1 MGGVTVPAWALP
13 PSPVRTRA
21 MIGPAP
27 VAPAMTWQ
35 PLSGVTAPAATTT
48 PLRLLEPAPAA
59 MYLATANRT
68 GTKLIIQMVMEPKA
82 IMTMDISARHV
93 LLVHCVPLMLRAV
106 MAVETR
112 MACADTHHAP
122 RPLAAWLLLSLTH
135 GII

>member
-1 MGGVTVPAWALP
+1 MGFATV
-13 PSPVRTRA
+13 SREDQ
-21 MIGPAP
+21 GNDCPAP

-35 PLSGVTAPAATTT
+35 PLSGVTAPAAPTT

-59 MYLATANRT
+59 SQAATLAFKVSMYLASGTQTGMLEPPPRT
-68 GTKLIIQMVMEPKA
+68 
-82 IMTMDISARHV
+82 TMDISARHV

-122 RPLAAWLLLSLTH
+122 RPLAAWLLLSLIH

>member
-1 MGGVTVPAWALP
+1 MVISTLGVTVPAWALP

-27 VAPAMTWQ
+27 VAPA
-35 PLSGVTAPAATTT
+35 APTT
-48 PLRLLEPAPAA
+48 PLRPLEPAPAA
-59 MYLATANRT
+59 SQAATLAFKVSMYLASGTQTGMLEPPPRT
-68 GTKLIIQMVMEPKA
+68 
-82 IMTMDISARHV
+82 TMDISARHV

-122 RPLAAWLLLSLTH
+122 RPLAAW
-135 GII
+135 